1 MEQNFLNLFDSSDV
15 KSYFLDNNIKEFKFE
30 HYVPGNHK
38 LGGLIEV
45 CVKMSKRLLFG
56 AIRNNVVEFRDFE
69 VIVANVIHLLNRRPV
84 AFKEALRH
92 ESINNWVPSCFT
104 PEILLRGLNWFQW
117 LYSFPEHLDADVD
130 DPDWLDIAGV
140 EHIRDSYDKLTKAKS
155 YILAIFILKS
165 SSLNWLIKPLMSL
178 IDTRL

>member
-84 AFKEALRH
+84 AFKEALRD
-92 ESINNWVPSCFT
+92 ESINNWVPSCIT
-104 PEILLRGLNWFQW
+104 PEILLRGHELV
-117 LYSFPEHLDADVD
+117 SVVIFPEHLDADVD

-140 EHIRDSYDKLTKAKS
+140 EHIRDSYDKLTKATS

-165 SSLNWLIKPLMSL
+165 SSLNWLIKPQMSL